1 MKGSSPLRRLS
12 AAGLLCGSLLAP
24 PAGAEALRFALVA
37 KRMDQSFY
45 ALAGEGCAEAAQA
58 EGDTCLLLG
67 PLGRQHF
74 RRQNEVLSQALA
86 RDDLD
91 GIGLAVSHSGWLAEH
106 ALKGAGRIPLIA
118 FNSDLAPAEQHLR
131 RSYVGLDN
139 LRFGRQLA
147 MLAQRFRPQGGTLCI
162 LSGGIQN
169 TNHLERI
176 QGIRRQLRGNPAE
189 DGATG
194 RLKGE
199 NGWSEASRCPLYDNS
214 DPASARLRLATLL
227 AAGSQLDVIVVLG
240 IWPIYEADEYRRQIG
255 PLLAALDRQ
264 GRRPAII
271 VTTHEMDA
279 AQRAL
284 LDDGLAQAYLNM
296 ESREIGRQSYRMLK
310 RLAQG
315 EPVPEKV
322 FVASH
327 VYLPGAPP
335 AVAPEP

>member
-1 MKGSSPLRRLS
+1 MKGSLPLRRLS
-12 AAGLLCGSLLAP
+12 AAGLLCGLLLAL

-67 PLGRQHF
+67 PSGTQHF
-74 RRQNEVLSQALA
+74 RRQGAALRQALA

-91 GIGLAVSHSGWLAEH
+91 GIGLAVTHSRWLAEH
-106 ALKGAGRIPLIA
+106 ALKDAGRIPLIA

-139 LRFGRQLA
+139 PRFGRQLA
-147 MLAQRFRPQGGTLCI
+147 MLAQRFRPQGGKLCI
-162 LSGGIQN
+162 LSGGAQN

-176 QGIRRQLRGNPAE
+176 QGIRQQLRGNRAE

-194 RLKGE
+194 RLQGE

-214 DPASARLRLATLL
+214 EPASARRRLTTLL
-227 AAGSQLDVIVVLG
+227 APGSQVDVIIVLG
-240 IWPIYEADEYRRQIG
+240 NWPLYEADEYRSQIG
-255 PLLAALDRQ
+255 PLLAELDRQ
-264 GRRPAII
+264 GRRPVII
-271 VTTHEMDA
+271 VTTHEMGA

-296 ESREIGRQSYRMLK
+296 EGREIGRQSYRILK

-327 VYLPGAPP
+327 VYLPGVPP
-335 AVAPEP
+335 TLAPEP

>member
-1 MKGSSPLRRLS
+1 LKGSTPLRRLS
-12 AAGLLCGSLLAP
+12 AAGLLCGWLLAP
-24 PAGAEALRFALVA
+24 LAGAEALRFALVA
-37 KRMDQSFY
+37 KQMDQSFY

-67 PLGRQHF
+67 PLGTEHF
-74 RRQNEVLSQALA
+74 RRQGEVLRQALA

-91 GIGLAVSHSGWLAEH
+91 GIGLAVTHSRWLAEH
-106 ALKGAGRIPLIA
+106 ALKDAGRIPLIA
-118 FNSDLAPAEQHLR
+118 FSSDLAPAEQQLR

-139 LRFGRQLA
+139 LQFGRQLA
-147 MLAQRFRPQGGTLCI
+147 VLAQRFRPQGGKLCI
-162 LSGGIQN
+162 LSGGIQH

-194 RLKGE
+194 RLQGE
-199 NGWSEASRCPLYDNS
+199 NGWSEPSRCPLYGNN

-227 AAGSQLDVIVVLG
+227 APGSQLDVIIVLG
-240 IWPIYEADEYRRQIG
+240 NWPLYEADEYRRQIG
-255 PLLAALDRQ
+255 PLLAELDKQ
-264 GRRPAII
+264 GRRPVII

-296 ESREIGRQSYRMLK
+296 EGREIGRQSYRMLK
-310 RLAQG
+310 RLARS

>member
-1 MKGSSPLRRLS
+1 MKGSLPLCRLS
-12 AAGLLCGSLLAP
+12 AAGLLCGLLLAL
-24 PAGAEALRFALVA
+24 PAGAEPLRFALVA

-45 ALAGEGCAEAAQA
+45 AMAGEGCAEAAQA

-67 PLGRQHF
+67 PLGTQHF
-74 RRQNEVLSQALA
+74 REQNKVLRQTLA
-86 RDDLD
+86 RNDLD
-91 GIGLAVSHSGWLAEH
+91 GIGLAVTHSEWLAKH

-147 MLAQRFRPQGGTLCI
+147 MLAQRFRPQGGKLCI

-176 QGIRRQLRGNPAE
+176 QGIRQQLRGKRTE

-199 NGWSEASRCPLYDNS
+199 NGWSEANRCPLYDNN
-214 DPASARLRLATLL
+214 DPAIARLRLATLL
-227 AAGSQLDVIVVLG
+227 APGSQLDVILVLG
-240 IWPIYEADEYRRQIG
+240 NWPLCEADEYRKQIG
-255 PLLAALDRQ
+255 PLLAELDKQ
-264 GRRPAII
+264 GWRPVII
-271 VTTHEMDA
+271 VATHKMDA

-296 ESREIGRQSYRMLK
+296 EGREIGRQSYRMLK
-310 RLAQG
+310 RLVQG

-327 VYLPGAPP
+327 VYLPGVPP
-335 AVAPEP
+335 AIAPEP